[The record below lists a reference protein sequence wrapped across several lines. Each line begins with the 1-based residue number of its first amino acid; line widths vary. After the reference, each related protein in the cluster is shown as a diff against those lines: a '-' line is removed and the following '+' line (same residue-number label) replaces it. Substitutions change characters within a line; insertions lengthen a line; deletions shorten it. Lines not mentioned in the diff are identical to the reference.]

1 MSRIIRVVL
10 NQLLMMWL
18 LLPFVPISWGFISF
32 ILYSTLLIKH
42 LCRSDIDFQ
51 GFCLQVLFE
60 CVSKD
65 RPALLQV
72 TINLAR
78 TRFSVP
84 FNAV

>member
-1 MSRIIRVVL
+1 
-10 NQLLMMWL
+10 MMRL
-18 LLPFVPISWGFISF
+18 LLLFVTLSRGFNSF
-32 ILYSTLLIKH
+32 ILYYTLLIKH
-42 LCRSDIDFQ
+42 LCRSDVDFQ
-51 GFCLQVLFE
+51 EFCLQVLFE

-78 TRFSVP
+78 TGFSVL